1 LTSRRLRTLA
11 LALAVATTA
20 SGCGA
25 YRAARQGQREAE
37 RGNWDLAVARLTLA
51 VQRDPR
57 NIGYRIAL
65 ENARVQASR
74 FHYQEAR
81 KALAAEDLDR
91 AIEELEIAVKYDP
104 SNKLA
109 ADELA
114 VVRAR
119 LAARSTEQQRLT
131 EFEAMRT
138 RAQAL
143 QMPVA
148 VLSPRSTAP
157 IVLKFTD
164 QSLQNVFEALGK
176 VAGVNVLFDPDFRD
190 KRVNVN
196 LTGITFQ
203 EALDQLTFSNRLFY
217 KVLDPNTLIIVPES
231 QAKRR
236 IYDDVLLRT
245 YYVQNAETKE
255 IEAVVKPL
263 LGTSARVVSNPT
275 LGAITIIGT
284 VDQHALAA
292 RVIELNDKA
301 RGEVLVEVQI
311 LEVNR
316 TRVRDY
322 GIALSNYEIGATLL
336 PFANPGAT
344 TPGTPG
350 GPTPAPASSN
360 ILRAHV
366 LSSLSLADFVVSIPT
381 SIFARFIQNDSNV
394 RILAAPKLR
403 ASEGK
408 PAELKIGTEVPIP
421 VTTFQSVSPGVG
433 GFSPATSF
441 QYRNVGV
448 NLKLTPRVSAGGEIT
463 LEVAA
468 EFSILGE
475 NRNVGSEDSP
485 LVVPTFLTRNVQ
497 GILRVRDGETSLIGG
512 LILGRDAETVSGML
526 GLPSIPIIGKLFS
539 NTETDKEDQEILI
552 SLTPHL
558 VRAPK
563 ITEAD
568 LATLYVGTQEAV
580 RVPSARPPLFGPEEP
595 GVTPPGVTTPGGTPV
610 TPSTAPSG
618 APAAPT
624 TTPSPGV
631 PSTTPGPTAAPG
643 LTPPD
648 EAEPAAPDTPAPAP
662 PATST
667 GAVPE
672 ATSPT
677 VPAGGLRPVAAALSP
692 SDATLKLGET
702 AAISLVMM
710 NARDLTGLEVVLTYD
725 PAILEAVDVAPGT
738 LLTLDG
744 AAVGV
749 DRGLEA
755 GRVRARLTRTTG
767 VAGSGMVASVAFRG
781 LRPGPAVITVESL
794 TFSTMTGTE
803 RASVAGPARVTVTP

>member
-1 LTSRRLRTLA
+1 MTSRRLRGPA
-11 LALAVATTA
+11 LALLLALFA
-20 SGCGA
+20 SGCGGWRA
-25 YRAARQGQREAE
+25 YRQGQREAE

-51 VQRDPR
+51 LQRDPD

-65 ENARVQASR
+65 ENARVRASR
-74 FHYQEAR
+74 FHHDEAR
-81 KALAAEDLDR
+81 KALAAENLDR
-91 AIEELEIAVKYDP
+91 AAEELEIAVKYDP

-109 ADELA
+109 SDELA
-114 VVRAR
+114 VLRAR
-119 LAARSTEQQRLT
+119 ILARSAEQQRLS
-131 EFEAMRT
+131 EFETMRT
-138 RAQAL
+138 RAQAVRL
-143 QMPVA
+143 PIPM
-148 VLSPRSTAP
+148 LSPRSPAP
-157 IVLKFTD
+157 IVLRFGD
-164 QSLQNVFEALGK
+164 QSLQHVFEALGK
-176 VAGVNVLFDPDFRD
+176 VAGVNILFDPDFRD
-190 KRVNVN
+190 KKVSVN
-196 LTGITFQ
+196 LTGVTFQ
-203 EALDQLTFSNRLFY
+203 QALDQLTFGNRLFY
-217 KVLDPNTLIIVPES
+217 KVLDPNTLIIVGES

-245 YYVQNAETKE
+245 YYIQNAETKE

-263 LGTSARVVSNPT
+263 LGTSARIVSNPT
-275 LGAITIIGT
+275 LGAITIVGT
-284 VDQHALAA
+284 LDQHALAA
-292 RVIELNDKA
+292 RVVELNDKA

-316 TRVRDY
+316 TRVKNY
-322 GIALSNYEIGATLL
+322 GIALSNYDLGAIYA
-336 PFANPGAT
+336 PHGDPGAEGN
-344 TPGTPG
+344 PR
-350 GPTPAPASSN
+350 
-360 ILRAHV
+360 LRAHI
-366 LSSLSLADFVVSIPT
+366 LSSLNLADFVVNIPT
-381 SIFARFIQNDSNV
+381 GIFASFLQNDSNV

-433 GFSPATSF
+433 SFSPATSF

-468 EFSILGE
+468 EFSLLGE
-475 NRNVGSEDSP
+475 DRNVGSEDSP

-512 LILGRDAETVSGML
+512 LILGRDAETISGML
-526 GLPSIPIIGKLFS
+526 GLPSIPIIGRLFS
-539 NTETDKEDQEILI
+539 ATQTSKEDQEILI

-563 ITEAD
+563 ITESD
-568 LATLYVGTQEAV
+568 LTTLYVGTQEAV

-595 GVTPPGVTTPGGTPV
+595 AGGEPPAVAPPGGTPV
-610 TPSTAPSG
+610 TASP
-618 APAAPT
+618 
-624 TTPSPGV
+624 TPSPDA
-631 PSTTPGPTAAPG
+631 PSAPGPTAAPEG
-643 LTPPD
+643 TPPD
-648 EAEPAAPDTPAPAP
+648 DVEADPPAVPTP

-672 ATSPT
+672 TAAPS

-692 SDATLKLGET
+692 ADATLKAGET

-710 NARDLTGLEVVLTYD
+710 NARDLNGLEFVLTYD
-725 PAILEAVDVAPGT
+725 PALLEAVDVAPGT

-744 AAVGV
+744 AAVGI
-749 DRGLEA
+749 DRSLEA
-755 GRVRARLTRTTG
+755 GRVRARLTRTSG

-803 RASVAGPARVTVTP
+803 RAGVTGPARLTVTP

>member
-1 LTSRRLRTLA
+1 MRIAPGHRRAVSLLLA
-11 LALAVATTA
+11 AALA
-20 SGCGA
+20 SGCAAGRA
-25 YRAARQGQREAE
+25 YRSGQKEAE
-37 RGNWDLAVARLTLA
+37 RGNWDLAVARLTRA
-51 VQRDPR
+51 VQKDPD
-57 NIGYRIAL
+57 NIRYRISL

-81 KALAAEDLDR
+81 KALAAENLEK

-109 ADELA
+109 SDELS

-119 LAARSTEQQRLT
+119 LAARSEEQRRLSD
-131 EFEAMRT
+131 FDSMRA
-138 RAQAL
+138 RAQAMRL
-143 QMPVA
+143 PVP

-157 IVLKFTD
+157 IVLKFQD

-176 VAGVNVLFDPDFRD
+176 VAGVNVLFDPDYRD
-190 KRVNVN
+190 RRVNVN
-196 LTGITFQ
+196 LTGVTFQ
-203 EALDQLTFSNRLFY
+203 EALDQLTFANRMFY
-217 KVLDPNTLIIVPES
+217 KVLDPNTLIVVPES

-245 YYVQNAETKE
+245 FYVQNAEIKE

-275 LGAITIIGT
+275 LGAITVVGT
-284 VDQHALAA
+284 VDQLALAD
-292 RVIELNDKA
+292 RVIALNDKA

-316 TRVRDY
+316 TRVKDY
-322 GIALSNYEIGATLL
+322 GIALSNYDIGATYAPFGVEGEEGGL
-336 PFANPGAT
+336 PP
-344 TPGTPG
+344 
-350 GPTPAPASSN
+350 
-360 ILRAHV
+360 LRAHI
-366 LSSLSLADFVVSIPT
+366 LSSINLADFVVNIPT
-381 SIFARFIQNDSNV
+381 GIFARFLQTDSNV

-421 VTTFQSVSPGVG
+421 VTTFQTAVG
-433 GFSPATSF
+433 GANPYTPATSF

-468 EFSILGE
+468 EFSLLGE
-475 NRNVGSEDSP
+475 DRNVGSSDSP

-512 LILGRDAETVSGML
+512 LILGRDAETISGLL
-526 GLPSIPIIGKLFS
+526 GLPSIPILGKIFS
-539 NTETDKEDQEILI
+539 GTEKTKEDQEILI

-563 ITEAD
+563 ITEQD
-568 LATLYVGTQEAV
+568 LTTLYVGTQEAV
-580 RVPSARPPLFGPEEP
+580 RVPSARPPLFGPAEP
-595 GVTPPGVTTPGGTPV
+595 GVAPPGITTPGGTPV
-610 TPSTAPSG
+610 TPAGPPPSTG
-618 APAAPT
+618 APGAPT
-624 TTPSPGV
+624 TTPSPGL

-648 EAEPAAPDTPAPAP
+648 TEEEPAPAAPVP

-667 GAVPE
+667 GTPE
-672 ATSPT
+672 TAAPT
-677 VPAGGLRPVAAALSP
+677 TPPGGLRPVSAALSP
-692 SDATLKLGET
+692 ADGSIKTGET
-702 AAISLVMM
+702 ASVSLVMM
-710 NARDLTGLEVVLTYD
+710 NARDLTGLEAVLTFD
-725 PAILEAVDVAPGT
+725 SALLEAVDVAPGT

-744 AAVGV
+744 ASVGV
-749 DRGLEA
+749 DRALEA
-755 GRVRARLTRTTG
+755 GRVRARLSRATG
-767 VAGSGMVASVAFRG
+767 VAGSGMVASIAFRG

-794 TFSTMTGTE
+794 SFTTMTGTE
-803 RASVAGPARVTVTP
+803 RASVSGPARITVTP

>member
-1 LTSRRLRTLA
+1 LRIAPHAVRA
-11 LALAVATTA
+11 LALLLAGVLAA
-20 SGCGA
+20 GCAAGRA
-25 YRAARQGQREAE
+25 YRSGQKEAE

-51 VQRDPR
+51 VQKDPD

-81 KALAAEDLDR
+81 KALAAQQLEK
-91 AIEELEIAVKYDP
+91 AAEELDIAVKYDP

-109 ADELA
+109 SDELA

-119 LAARSTEQQRLT
+119 IEARSEEQRRLSD
-131 EFEAMRT
+131 FESMRA
-138 RAQAL
+138 RAQA
-143 QMPVA
+143 MPVPVP

-157 IVLKFTD
+157 IVLKFQD

-176 VAGVNVLFDPDFRD
+176 VAGVNVLFDTDYRD
-190 KRVNVN
+190 RRVNVN
-196 LTGITFQ
+196 LTGVTFQ
-203 EALDQLTFSNRLFY
+203 EALDQLSFANRLFY
-217 KVLDPNTLIIVPES
+217 KVLDPNTIIVVPES

-245 YYVQNAETKE
+245 FYVQNAEIKE

-275 LGAITIIGT
+275 LGAITVIGT
-284 VDQHALAA
+284 VDQLALAD
-292 RVIELNDKA
+292 RVITLNDKA

-316 TRVRDY
+316 SRVKEY
-322 GIALSNYEIGATLL
+322 GIALSNYEVGVTYAPFGVPGEGGAL
-336 PFANPGAT
+336 PP
-344 TPGTPG
+344 
-350 GPTPAPASSN
+350 
-360 ILRAHV
+360 LRAHI
-366 LSSLSLADFVVSIPT
+366 LSSINLADFVVNIPT
-381 SIFARFIQNDSNV
+381 GIFAKFLQTDSNV

-421 VTTFQSVSPGVG
+421 VTTFNATAGGGVG
-433 GFSPATSF
+433 TFSPATSF

-468 EFSILGE
+468 EFSVLGE
-475 NRNVGSEDSP
+475 NRNVGSTDSP
-485 LVVPTFLTRNVQ
+485 LIVPTFLTRNVQ

-512 LILGRDAETVSGML
+512 LIVGRDAETVSGLL
-526 GLPSIPIIGKLFS
+526 GLPSIPILGKIFS
-539 NTETDKEDQEILI
+539 STEHTKEDQEVLI

-568 LATLYVGTQEAV
+568 LTTLYVGTQEAV
-580 RVPSARPPLFGPEEP
+580 RVPSARPPLFGPAEP
-595 GVTPPGVTTPGGTPV
+595 AGTPPAVTPPGGTPV
-610 TPSTAPSG
+610 TPAGPPPSTGAPGAPS
-618 APAAPT
+618 

-631 PSTTPGPTAAPG
+631 PSTTPGPTASPG
-643 LTPPD
+643 LTPPED
-648 EAEPAAPDTPAPAP
+648 TEAPAAPAPAP

-667 GAVPE
+667 GGTPE
-672 ATSPT
+672 PAQPATP
-677 VPAGGLRPVAAALSP
+677 PGGLRPVSAALSP
-692 SDATLKLGET
+692 ADGSIKTGET
-702 AAISLVMM
+702 ASVSLVLM
-710 NARDLTGLEVVLTYD
+710 NARDLTGLEAVLTYD

-755 GRVRARLTRTTG
+755 GRVRTRLTRATG
-767 VAGSGMVASVAFRG
+767 VAGSGMVAAIAFRG

-794 TFSTMTGTE
+794 TFTTVTGTE
-803 RASVAGPARVTVTP
+803 RASVAGPARITVTP

>member
-1 LTSRRLRTLA
+1 VLLLGAFTLA
-11 LALAVATTA
+11 
-20 SGCGA
+20 GCGA
-25 YRAARQGQREAE
+25 HRAYRQGQLEAE
-37 RGNWDLAVARLTLA
+37 RGNWDLAVARLTRA
-51 VQRDPR
+51 VQKDPD

-74 FHYQEAR
+74 LHYQEAR
-81 KALAAEDLDR
+81 KALAAEDLER
-91 AIEELEIAVKYDP
+91 AAEELDIAVKYDP

-109 ADELA
+109 SDELA

-119 LAARSTEQQRLT
+119 ILERSEEKRRLS

-138 RAQAL
+138 RAQAMQL
-143 QMPVA
+143 PVP

-176 VAGVNVLFDPDFRD
+176 VAGVNVLFDPDYRD

-196 LTGITFQ
+196 LTGVTFQ
-203 EALDQLTFSNRLFY
+203 EALEQLTFANRLFY
-217 KVLDPNTLIIVPES
+217 KVLDPNTIIIVPES

-245 YYVQNAETKE
+245 FYVQNAETKE

-284 VDQHALAA
+284 VDQLALAE
-292 RVIELNDKA
+292 RIIELNDKA
-301 RGEVLVEVQI
+301 RGEVMVEVQI

-316 TRVRDY
+316 TRLREF
-322 GIALSNYEIGATLL
+322 GIALSNYDASITLA
-336 PFANPGAT
+336 PFANPGTAA
-344 TPGTPG
+344 PGDG
-350 GPTPAPASSN
+350 ETPAATN

-381 SIFARFIQNDSNV
+381 GIFTRFLQDDSNV

-421 VTTFQSVSPGVG
+421 VTTFQTAVG
-433 GFSPATSF
+433 GANPYTPATSF

-468 EFSILGE
+468 EFSLLGE
-475 NRNVGSEDSP
+475 DRNVGSDASP
-485 LVVPTFLTRNVQ
+485 LTVPTFLTRNVQ

-512 LILGRDAETVSGML
+512 LILGRDAETVSGLL
-526 GLPSIPIIGKLFS
+526 GLPSIPILGKLFS
-539 NTETDKEDQEILI
+539 ATDKRKEDQEILI

-563 ITEAD
+563 ITQTD
-568 LATLYVGTQEAV
+568 LQTLYVGTQEAV
-580 RVPSARPPLFGPEEP
+580 RVPTARPPLFGREDEP
-595 GVTPPGVTTPGGTPV
+595 VTAAPPAGVPGGTPV
-610 TPSTAPSG
+610 TPSTTPGA
-618 APAAPT
+618 APAA
-624 TTPSPGV
+624 
-631 PSTTPGPTAAPG
+631 PSTTPGPGAPSTAAPEAG
-643 LTPPD
+643 LEPPPS
-648 EAEPAAPDTPAPAP
+648 ATGVP

-672 ATSPT
+672 PT
-677 VPAGGLRPVAAALSP
+677 PPNVPPGSLRPVSAALSP
-692 SDATLKLGET
+692 TDASLKMGET
-702 AAISLVMM
+702 AAVSLVMM
-710 NARDLTGLEVVLTYD
+710 NARDLTGIEVVVTYD
-725 PAILEAVDVAPGT
+725 PAVLEAVDVTPGT

-744 AAVGV
+744 SAVGV

-755 GRVRARLTRTTG
+755 GRVRARLTRATG
-767 VAGSGMVASVAFRG
+767 VAGSGMVASIAFRG
-781 LRPGPAVITVESL
+781 LRPGPAVVTVESL
-794 TFSTMTGTE
+794 SFNTGTGTE

>member
-1 LTSRRLRTLA
+1 MRARRVR
-11 LALAVATTA
+11 ALAVVLLVVFV

-25 YRAARQGQREAE
+25 YRAHRQGQREAE
-37 RGNWDLAVARLTLA
+37 RGNWDLAVARFTRAL
-51 VQRDPR
+51 QKDPD

-74 FHYQEAR
+74 FHYEAAR
-81 KALAAEDLDR
+81 KAIAAANLER
-91 AIEELEIAVKYDP
+91 AVEELEIAANYDP

-109 ADELA
+109 SDELS
-114 VVRAR
+114 VVRAKI
-119 LAARSTEQQRLT
+119 LARSEEQRRLSD
-131 EFEAMRT
+131 FEAMRA
-138 RAQAL
+138 RAQAIRL
-143 QMPVA
+143 PVP

-196 LTGITFQ
+196 LTGVNFQ
-203 EALDQLTFSNRLFY
+203 EALDQLTFANRLFY

-245 YYVQNAETKE
+245 FYLQNAETKE

-284 VDQHALAA
+284 VDQQALAQ

-316 TRVRDY
+316 TRVKEY
-322 GIALSNYEIGATLL
+322 GIALSNYTVGATLA
-336 PFANPGAT
+336 PFADPGAE
-344 TPGTPG
+344 G
-350 GPTPAPASSN
+350 APA
-360 ILRAHV
+360 LRAHI
-366 LSSLSLADFVVSIPT
+366 LSSLNLADFVVSIPT
-381 SIFARFIQNDSNV
+381 SIFARFVQDDSNV

-421 VTTFQSVSPGVG
+421 VTTFQTQVG
-433 GFSPATSF
+433 GANPYTPATSF

-448 NLKLTPRVSAGGEIT
+448 NLKITPRVSAGGEIT

-468 EFSILGE
+468 EFSLLGDD
-475 NRNVGSEDSP
+475 RNVGSDASP
-485 LVVPTFLTRNVQ
+485 LTVPTFLTRNVQ

-512 LILGRDAETVSGML
+512 LILGRDAETVSGLL
-526 GLPSIPIIGKLFS
+526 GLPSIPILGKLLS
-539 NTETDKEDQEILI
+539 GTVKRKEDQEILI

-563 ITEAD
+563 ITESD
-568 LATLYVGTQEAV
+568 LTTLYVGTQEAV
-580 RVPSARPPLFGPEEP
+580 RVPSARPPLFAPDEQAPGPP
-595 GVTPPGVTTPGGTPV
+595 AVAPPGGTPI
-610 TPSTAPSG
+610 TPGTPGG
-618 APAAPT
+618 A
-624 TTPSPGV
+624 PGV
-631 PSTTPGPTAAPG
+631 PSTTPPAA
-643 LTPPD
+643 PD
-648 EAEPAAPDTPAPAP
+648 EAEPTPPPGAPVP
-662 PATST
+662 PAAAT

-672 ATSPT
+672 ATAPT
-677 VPAGGLRPVAAALSP
+677 TPPGGLRAVAAALSP
-692 SDATLKLGET
+692 ADATLKMGET
-702 AAISLVMM
+702 AAVSVVMM
-710 NARDLTGLEVVLTYD
+710 NARDLTGVELVVTYD
-725 PAILEAVDVAPGT
+725 SALLEAVDVAPGT

-755 GRVRARLTRTTG
+755 GRVRARLTRSTG
-767 VAGSGMVASVAFRG
+767 VAGSGMVASIAFRG

-794 TFSTMTGTE
+794 SFSTLTGTE
-803 RASVAGPARVTVTP
+803 RASVTGPARLTVTP

>member
-1 LTSRRLRTLA
+1 MR
-11 LALAVATTA
+11 ALAVVLLVAFA

-25 YRAARQGQREAE
+25 YRSHRQGQREAE
-37 RGNWDLAVARLTLA
+37 RGNWDLAVARFTRAL
-51 VQRDPR
+51 QKDPD
-57 NIGYRIAL
+57 NIGYRIDL

-74 FHYQEAR
+74 FHYEAAR
-81 KALAAEDLDR
+81 KAIAAEDLER
-91 AIEELEIAVKYDP
+91 AVEELEIAVKYDP

-109 ADELA
+109 SDELSI
-114 VVRAR
+114 VRAKI
-119 LAARSTEQQRLT
+119 LARSEEQRRLSD
-131 EFEAMRT
+131 FEIMRA
-138 RAQAL
+138 RAQATRL
-143 QMPVA
+143 PVP

-196 LTGITFQ
+196 LTGVNFQ
-203 EALDQLTFSNRLFY
+203 EALDQLTFANRLFY

-245 YYVQNAETKE
+245 FYVQNADTKE

-275 LGAITIIGT
+275 LGAVTIIGT
-284 VDQHALAA
+284 VDQLALAE
-292 RVIELNDKA
+292 RIIELNDKA

-316 TRVRDY
+316 TRVKDY
-322 GIALSNYEIGATLL
+322 GIALSNYNLSATLA
-336 PFANPGAT
+336 PYGDPGAE
-344 TPGTPG
+344 GTP
-350 GPTPAPASSN
+350 A
-360 ILRAHV
+360 LRAHI
-366 LSSLSLADFVVSIPT
+366 LSSLNLADFVVNIPT
-381 SIFARFIQNDSNV
+381 SIFARFVQNDSNV

-468 EFSILGE
+468 EFSLLGE
-475 NRNVGSEDSP
+475 DRNVGSDASP
-485 LVVPTFLTRNVQ
+485 LTVPTFLTRNVQ

-512 LILGRDAETVSGML
+512 LILGRNTETVSGLL
-526 GLPSIPIIGKLFS
+526 GLPSVPILGKLFS
-539 NTETDKEDQEILI
+539 RTETDKEDQEILI

-563 ITEAD
+563 ITESD
-568 LATLYVGTQEAV
+568 LTTLYVGTQEAV
-580 RVPSARPPLFGPEEP
+580 RVPSARPPLFAPEEP
-595 GVTPPGVTTPGGTPV
+595 APGPPGVVPPGGTPI
-610 TPSTAPSG
+610 TPSGPPGG
-618 APAAPT
+618 APP
-624 TTPSPGV
+624 
-631 PSTTPGPTAAPG
+631 
-643 LTPPD
+643 
-648 EAEPAAPDTPAPAP
+648 PAAPDDTVPSPPPGAPVP
-662 PATST
+662 PAAST
-667 GAVPE
+667 GAPE
-672 ATSPT
+672 ATAPT
-677 VPAGGLRPVAAALSP
+677 IPPGGLRPVAVALSP
-692 SDATLKLGET
+692 ADATLKMGET
-702 AAISLVMM
+702 AAVSLVMM
-710 NARDLTGLEVVLTYD
+710 NARDLTGIELVVTYD
-725 PAILEAVDVAPGT
+725 PALVEAVDVAPGT

-744 AAVGV
+744 SAVGV
-749 DRGLEA
+749 DRGLES
-755 GRVRARLTRTTG
+755 GRVRARLTRSTG
-767 VAGSGMVASVAFRG
+767 VAGSGMVASIAFRG

-794 TFSTMTGTE
+794 SFNTVTGTE
-803 RASVAGPARVTVTP
+803 RASVAGPARLTVTP